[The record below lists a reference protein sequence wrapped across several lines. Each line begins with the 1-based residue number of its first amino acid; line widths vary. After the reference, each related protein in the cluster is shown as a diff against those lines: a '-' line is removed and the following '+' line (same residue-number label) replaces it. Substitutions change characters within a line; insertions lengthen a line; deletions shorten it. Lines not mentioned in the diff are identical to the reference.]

1 MKKFTSEARRAYEDM
16 NHGMFSKSLAE
27 FAIKNM
33 KDSKDERVNTISLED
48 FKALL
53 NRLGHKIED
62 KYMYTAW
69 YLYNMAIADY
79 KEALPTVEQKI
90 AFVKETMFDPDC
102 CPEAVLE
109 CFVAKMC
116 IMGVPIYWENYL

>member
-27 FAIKNM
+27 FAINNM
-33 KDSKDERVNTISLED
+33 KDKRGEKVNTISLEEY
-48 FKALL
+48 KTLI

-62 KYMYTAW
+62 KYLYTSW

-79 KEALPTVEQKI
+79 KETLPSTEQKFS
-90 AFVKETMFDPDC
+90 FVKETLFDPDC

>member
-1 MKKFTSEARRAYEDM
+1 MKRFTSEARKAYEDM
-16 NHGMFSKSLAE
+16 NHGMFSKKLAE
-27 FAIKNM
+27 FAINNM
-33 KDSKDERVNTISLED
+33 KDSKGENVKTISLED
-48 FKALL
+48 YKILL
-53 NRLGHKIED
+53 DRLGCKIEG
-62 KYMYTAW
+62 KYLYTSW

-79 KEALPTVEQKI
+79 KESLPTAEQRI
-90 AFVKETMFDPDC
+90 MFVKETLFDPDC

>member
-1 MKKFTSEARRAYEDM
+1 MKKFTSEARKAYEDM

-27 FAIKNM
+27 FAISNM
-33 KDSKDERVNTISLED
+33 KDKRGERVNTVTLEEY
-48 FKALL
+48 KTLI

-62 KYMYTAW
+62 KYLYTSW

-79 KEALPTVEQKI
+79 KETLPSVEQRFS
-90 AFVKETMFDPDC
+90 FVKETLFDPDC

>member
-1 MKKFTSEARRAYEDM
+1 
-16 NHGMFSKSLAE
+16 
-27 FAIKNM
+27 M